1 MSKKKTSKKTDVAKK
16 DSTEMAM
23 YEGMDQSDGGGFE
36 NADGDS
42 FSVPFIKVL
51 QKLSPQVD
59 EDHDDFMEGAKAGM
73 LFNTVTGEL
82 FPDGVRV
89 IPCHYVRTFLE
100 WVPRNNGGG
109 LENVFEADAGVKL
122 LASCKR
128 DEETNRDIL
137 PNGNELQ
144 DTRVHYILVE
154 TESGEFTPA
163 IISLS
168 RTQTKSSKDWMSK
181 MKQWKLPNGN
191 GAAMFAQ
198 VWNLGTKKRVKDEN
212 TWSVLTATSVGL
224 IFDVFEDSYQPILA
238 EAKEFRNL
246 IASGAAKV
254 DHAKSQD
261 ETAAETEEM

>member
-1 MSKKKTSKKTDVAKK
+1 MTKKKDVVEKEDTA
-16 DSTEMAM
+16 MAM
-23 YEGMDQSDGGGFE
+23 YEGMDTADGGGFE

-59 EDHDDFMEGAKAGM
+59 EDTDDYIEGAKAGM
-73 LFNTVTGEL
+73 LFNTVTMEL
-82 FPDGVRV
+82 FEDGMTV

-100 WVPRNNGGG
+100 WVPRASGGG
-109 LENVFEADAGVKL
+109 LANVFDADAGVDL
-122 LASCKR
+122 LESCTR
-128 DEETNRDIL
+128 DEETFRDIL

-144 DTRVHYILVE
+144 DTRVHYVLAE
-154 TESGEFTPA
+154 GKDGSWSPA

-168 RTQTKSSKDWMSK
+168 RTQIKSSKDWMSK

-198 VWNLGTKKRVKDEN
+198 VWDLKTKKRQKDDN
-212 TWSVLTATSVGL
+212 TWSVLVAAPLKL
-224 IFDVFEDSYQPILA
+224 IFEAYKDNYGALLA
-238 EAKEFRNL
+238 DAKEFRSL

-254 DHAKSQD
+254 DHAKSQ
-261 ETAAETEEM
+261 EVEVTEEEM